1 MSVIKSTLLV
11 SGGTALSQVILFL
24 GVPFISRYLGPS
36 LFAEYSIFVS
46 LVYIFSVV
54 SSFRFEM
61 LFPKCLGELND
72 HKLNTFLEIT
82 FLSIVVMVLISLV
95 ALLLLGETYKYF
107 LYLTITIVV
116 FSLTK
121 GANFWAVYVG
131 EYRCVARSKVLVS
144 FLTIVFQ
151 IISIIFLDAGLEGL
165 IISFM
170 FAWLV
175 GLLFYITSLKH
186 TYLKQVFFKSRIRS
200 TFNKHGRELGYDSLA
215 ALFNVA
221 SIEGVT
227 MALFVLFEPSV
238 AGLYAINQRLLTSP
252 ITLVSQSISQVYFG
266 FITKEKDAS
275 VNFNFC
281 WKVVL
286 LLSLVSILPLI
297 IVSSY
302 GESLYIL
309 FLGKE
314 WSKAGELASVLIF
327 SYMAQFIFVAIS
339 STYVAKDASVYNL
352 YIQVV
357 LFISRVSV
365 LMLGFYFDLDTLI
378 MFQYFAIASATC
390 YLIGVAMALIILKKE
405 IGDNEKSS
413 NN

>member
-1 MSVIKSTLLV
+1 MSVFKSTLLV
-11 SGGTALSQVILFL
+11 SSGTALSQVILFL
-24 GVPFISRYLGPS
+24 GIPFISRYLSPS

-46 LVYIFSVV
+46 LVYIVSVV

-61 LFPKCLGELND
+61 LFPKCLEELNNY
-72 HKLNTFLEIT
+72 KLNTFLEIT
-82 FLSIVVMVLISLV
+82 TLSIVVMVLFSLV
-95 ALLLLGETYKYF
+95 AFLLLGETYKYF
-107 LYLTITIVV
+107 IYLIISIVV

-121 GANFWAVYVG
+121 GANFWAVYVS
-131 EYRCVARSKVLVS
+131 EYRCVAFSKILIS
-144 FLTIVFQ
+144 LLTIIFQ
-151 IISIIFLDAGLEGL
+151 IISIIFLDAGVEGL
-165 IISFM
+165 VISFM
-170 FAWLV
+170 VSWLI

-200 TFNKHGRELGYDSLA
+200 TFNKHGKELGYDSLA

-252 ITLVSQSISQVYFG
+252 ITLVSQSVSQVYFG
-266 FITKEKDAS
+266 FITKENDAG
-275 VNFNFC
+275 VNFNLC

-286 LLSLVSILPLI
+286 LLSLVSILPLVV
-297 IVSSY
+297 VSLY

-309 FLGKE
+309 LLGKE
-314 WSKAGELASVLIF
+314 WGKAGELASVLIF

-339 STYVAKDASVYNL
+339 STFIAKNASIYNL

-365 LMLGFYFDLDTLI
+365 LMLGFYFDLDVLI
-378 MFQYFAIASATC
+378 IFKYFSMVSAIC
-390 YLIGVAMALIILKKE
+390 YLIGVAMALMILKKE
-405 IGDNEKSS
+405 IGDNEKSF